1 MMRMKAREGRREK
14 EAKDEKGTNTF
25 GNLVHSV
32 GEKKKKEEK
41 ERRFHHVNHTA
52 ASLLLEYHRRY
63 RSTESARSI
72 PRLDVFAFLVPHV
85 FFFLE
90 QLSRHF
96 NHLYLNFF
104 PEVFEIR
111 ILG

>member
-1 MMRMKAREGRREK
+1 MKKARTHS
-14 EAKDEKGTNTF
+14 GTWF
-25 GNLVHSV
+25 IRSV
-32 GEKKKKEEK
+32 KKKKEEK

-85 FFFLE
+85 FFFFGTIIAPL
-90 QLSRHF
+90 
-96 NHLYLNFF
+96 
-104 PEVFEIR
+104 
-111 ILG
+111 